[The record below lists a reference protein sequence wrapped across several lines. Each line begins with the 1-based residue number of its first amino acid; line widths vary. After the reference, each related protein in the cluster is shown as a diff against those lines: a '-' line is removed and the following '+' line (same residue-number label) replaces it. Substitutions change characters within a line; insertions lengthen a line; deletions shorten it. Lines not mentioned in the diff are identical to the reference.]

1 MKLAPGARLGP
12 YSIVSA
18 LGAGG
23 MGEVYRARDPRLARD
38 VAIKVVAAAFAE
50 NRDRLA
56 RFEREARAAAALNHP
71 NILAVYDV
79 GTDAGAPFIVSEL
92 LEGETLRQRANGGPV
107 AVRRAVEH
115 AAQIARGL
123 AAAHDKGIVHR
134 DLKPENVFLTRDG
147 QVKILDFG
155 LVKLIEDQPSL
166 ASVSAAVTV
175 TSPTHAGVV
184 LGTVGYMAPEQLRGL
199 PVDQRADIFAL
210 GAILYELL
218 SGRRAFARDTAP
230 ETMTAILNDEPADL
244 TPGVPTGLAR
254 IVSRCL
260 EKDPAHRFQTARDLA
275 FSLENASDTSSV
287 ATTAAAS
294 RARPSRLAWLA
305 AGLAL
310 VPAAA
315 LTPIAY
321 SHLRERPASLHPL
334 RFQIPLTVE
343 FGGPGNFS
351 LSPDGRHLAFVGLG
365 PDGVHRILGPRHGFA
380 RREDAARLRSECVHA
395 AARLVARRA
404 IPRVRRGRAAE
415 EARRVRR
422 QPPANPVRSTER
434 CRGRLLESQWRH
446 HRRQHHE
453 RPVPRAR
460 DWWRAHPRDRA
471 RSVAEGGGARDA
483 DVPS

>member
-1 MKLAPGARLGP
+1 M
-12 YSIVSA
+12 
-18 LGAGG
+18 
-23 MGEVYRARDPRLARD
+23 
-38 VAIKVVAAAFAE
+38 
-50 NRDRLA
+50 
-56 RFEREARAAAALNHP
+56 
-71 NILAVYDV
+71 
-79 GTDAGAPFIVSEL
+79 
-92 LEGETLRQRANGGPV
+92 
-107 AVRRAVEH
+107 AVRKAIEH

-134 DLKPENVFLTRDG
+134 DLKPENVFLTPDG

-155 LVKLIEDQPSL
+155 LAKLTTSAL
-166 ASVSAAVTV
+166 AGFRQRRRDCHGAR
-175 TSPTHAGVV
+175 PTRASSS
-184 LGTVGYMAPEQLRGL
+184 GTVGYMAPEQLRGL
-199 PVDQRADIFAL
+199 PVDQRADIFAF

-244 TPGVPTGLAR
+244 TPGVPTRACADR
-254 IVSRCL
+254 QPVSR
-260 EKDPAHRFQTARDLA
+260 KDPAHRFQTARDLA

-365 PDGVHRILGPRHGFA
+365 PDGVHRIWVRAMDSLDVKMLPGSEASAFTPPPVWSPDGRFLA
-380 RREDAARLRSECVHA
+380 YDAGGRLKKLDVSGGSLPQILCDLPSVAVGGSWNRSGDIIVGSITSG
-395 AARLVARRA
+395 LF
-404 IPRVRRGRAAE
+404 RVRETGGALI
-415 EARRVRR
+415 
-422 QPPANPVRSTER
+422 PVTE
-434 CRGRLLESQWRH
+434 LE
-446 HRRQHHE
+446 
-453 RPVPRAR
+453 
-460 DWWRAHPRDRA
+460 
-471 RSVAEGGGARDA
+471 SVAEGGGARDA